1 MLNILPCRRLFMPLA
16 AVLLASV
23 ASAQTKS
30 DKPPVENIS
39 AEVIQAR
46 LKQVEDARDLDDAL
60 KAKIRDYYQQAA
72 RELDSAQT
80 WLSAAAH
87 FEQMAASAAADLAAT
102 KSQLDKLPSQPAL
115 AIPAD
120 ITLPQIDQ
128 LVSKKQSELDEH
140 RSRLA
145 ESEAEPKRRASRRA
159 DIPKLTSAAKDRIAH
174 LDEQLQAPAAADEPA
189 QLTGPRRALLLCQR
203 RALECELQALEKEIA
218 AYEATAE
225 LLPLRRDFSARSVTL
240 AEQEIMAW
248 QEAANRRRQQEAEKQ
263 LQAARLDAAGAHPA
277 VKRLAHENADLAQ
290 SRKELVEHMADAK
303 RQLETTKQQL
313 TALKDTFQRTREK
326 VDAGGLTNAVGLLLR
341 KQRETLPDLRIYR
354 REMTAGQTAISES
367 RLTLLEMQDRR
378 SALGDLEQQV
388 RATLNSLDLNAGQ
401 PDSAELETAVRDSLQ
416 TEKTYLDDLIKED
429 NSYCDILW
437 NLYIAQLQLTKATEA
452 FATYIDER
460 ILWIASASPV
470 STSDFSH
477 AGHVLWRLFGPD
489 ALHEIGC
496 TLAHDAVENPAIYL
510 LAIAVFGP
518 PLYYRRRLRNK
529 IQNIGSLAAAAN
541 CCSMMPTFESLF
553 FTLIIASIWPGL
565 IAYLSWR
572 MTAAPE
578 ASEFCKAI
586 GTGLA
591 ATATVNFVLE
601 LLRNVCR
608 LNGLGEAHLG
618 WPGHNLQ
625 LLRHHLKWLNLLVL
639 PMAFIVATLHA
650 REIQRWDDSLGRLC
664 FIASMLLSALF
675 LQRILRPVK
684 GVFQQY
690 LDSRRNS
697 WMYRLRYVW
706 YLGIVL
712 LPLFLAALAMA
723 GYYYTSQ
730 QLAARMVI
738 SVYVFLGLILLQ
750 SFLVRWLL
758 INRRKLSITETRRR
772 RAALQSPAAAS
783 NDLAAASLP
792 AASAGAKRDLAA
804 INIQT
809 RRLVEHSLAL
819 AGLFAVWFIWAD
831 VLPALGFLNRV
842 EVWKTTANVTES
854 VVAPD
859 GSATTRTVEKTES
872 VTLAHLGLAILV
884 LAATVIAAKN
894 IPGLLEIALLQH
906 LPVDTGVR
914 YAVSA
919 VSRYLITI
927 LGIVFSCNAMGL
939 GWSKVQVL
947 VAAVSVG
954 LGFGLQEIFAN
965 FVSGLIIL
973 IERPIRVGDVI
984 TISDVTGSVSRIRMR
999 ATTIIDPDRK
1009 ELIIPNKD
1017 VITGRVL
1024 NWTLSDKVNRVQI
1037 KVGIAYRSNTQQAA
1051 ELLMSAA
1058 REHPQVLDDP
1068 APVVTFEAFGN
1079 STLDFVLR
1087 CFLPNLENRSRVIHE
1102 LHMAIDRAFRE
1113 NGIQIAFPQQ
1123 DVHVRT
1129 VDVDWRQF
1137 APVAVPSTSPW
1148 IPSVHAANSDPPK
1161 HEAA

>member
-1 MLNILPCRRLFMPLA
+1 MLNISRCRRLFMPLA
-16 AVLLASV
+16 AVFLASV
-23 ASAQTKS
+23 ALAQPKS
-30 DKPPVENIS
+30 DKPPAESFS

-46 LKQVEDARDLDDAL
+46 LKQVENARDLDDAL
-60 KAKIRDYYQQAA
+60 KAKIHDYYQQAS

-80 WLSAAAH
+80 WLSATAH
-87 FEQMAASAAADLAAT
+87 FEQMAASAPADLAAT
-102 KSQLDKLPSQPAL
+102 KSKLEQLPSQPAL
-115 AIPAD
+115 EFPEN

-145 ESEAEPKRRASRRA
+145 ESEAEPNRRASRRA
-159 DIPKLTSAAKDRIAH
+159 DIPKLTSAAKDRIAQ
-174 LDEQLQAPAAADEPA
+174 LDEQLQAAAPADEPA
-189 QLTGPRRALLLCQR
+189 QLTGPRRTLLLCQR
-203 RALECELQALEKEIA
+203 KAMESEIQAFDKEIA

-225 LLPLRRDFSARSVTL
+225 LLPLHRDLSARSVAL
-240 AEQEIMAW
+240 AEQEIKAW

-277 VKRLAHENADLAQ
+277 VKRLARENADLAQ
-290 SRKELVEHMADAK
+290 SRKELVQRMTAAK
-303 RQLETTKQQL
+303 RQLEPTKQQL

-401 PDSAELETAVRDSLQ
+401 TDSSELETAVRDSLQ
-416 TEKTYLDDLIKED
+416 TEKTYLDDLIKD
-429 NSYCDILW
+429 HNSYCDDLW
-437 NLYIAQLQLTKATEA
+437 NLYIAQLQLIKATEA

-470 STSDFSH
+470 STSDVAH
-477 AGHVLWRLFGPD
+477 AGHVLWKIFGPD
-489 ALHEIGC
+489 ALQEIGAP
-496 TLAHDAVENPAIYL
+496 LANDALQNPAIYL

-518 PLYYRRRLRNK
+518 LLYCRRRLRNK
-529 IQNIGSLAAAAN
+529 IQNIGNLAAAPN
-541 CCSMMPTFESLF
+541 CCRIMPTIESLF
-553 FTLIIASIWPGL
+553 LTLLIASIWPGL

-572 MTAAPE
+572 MTAALD

-586 GTGLA
+586 GAGLA
-591 ATATVNFVLE
+591 ATAMVNFVLE
-601 LLRNVCR
+601 LLRNICR

-618 WPGHNLQ
+618 WPGQNLL

-639 PMAFIVATLHA
+639 PLAFIVATLHA
-650 REIQRWDDSLGRLC
+650 REIERWDDSLGRLC

-697 WMYRLRYVW
+697 WMYRMRYIW
-706 YLGIVL
+706 YPGIVL

-750 SFLVRWLL
+750 SFLIRWLL
-758 INRRKLSITETRRR
+758 INRRKLSIAKTRRR
-772 RAALQSPAAAS
+772 RAALQSIAAS
-783 NDLAAASLP
+783 NNELASASLP
-792 AASAGAKRDLAA
+792 AASDGAERDLAA

-859 GSATTRTVEKTES
+859 GSTTTRTAEKS
-872 VTLAHLGLAILV
+872 VTLAHLGLAIII

-927 LGIVFSCNAMGL
+927 LGVVFTCNAVGL
-939 GWSKVQVL
+939 GWSEVQWL

-973 IERPIRVGDVI
+973 VERPIRVGDVI

-999 ATTIIDPDRK
+999 ATTIVDPDRK

-1017 VITGRVL
+1017 VIIGRVL

-1037 KVGIAYRSNTQQAA
+1037 KVGIAYGSNTQQAA
-1051 ELLMSAA
+1051 ELLMRAA

-1102 LHMAIDRAFRE
+1102 LHMAIDCAFRDNVIE
-1113 NGIQIAFPQQ
+1113 IAFPQQ

-1129 VDVDWRQF
+1129 VDINWRQF
-1137 APVAVPSTSPW
+1137 APLGGPATSPW
-1148 IPSVHAANSDPPK
+1148 IPSGQTPAAETHK